1 MRMSIM
7 ILAVLSIIF
16 LIGAGAMGLSLEA
29 KPNLKKA
36 HMHMA
41 LTAASLS
48 ILTHILSLIFISKAK
63 KEDAAPAS

>member
-1 MRMSIM
+1 
-7 ILAVLSIIF
+7 
-16 LIGAGAMGLSLEA
+16 MGLSLEA

-48 ILTHILSLIFISKAK
+48 VLTHILSMIFISKAK
-63 KEDAAPAS
+63 KDEAAPAA

>member
-1 MRMSIM
+1 
-7 ILAVLSIIF
+7 
-16 LIGAGAMGLSLEA
+16 MGLSLEA

-63 KEDAAPAS
+63 KEDAAPAA